1 MKMRTVIADDEV
13 TEHDESVPQT
23 VDQLL
28 AQLKSDVTRG
38 RGTDGA
44 DAVNDID
51 LIELWRSGRE

>member
-1 MKMRTVIADDEV
+1 LDT
-13 TEHDESVPQT
+13 TNLYESKPQT